1 VRRPKISAQ
10 KFFANAARARDVAR
24 MARDET
30 PCKTSS
36 PAKPRASAGG
46 SSREQKNDTLF
57 NTITNDDWRRSVAS
71 ARRQPNA
78 VSEKIRTAISSR
90 SAKTK

>member
-1 VRRPKISAQ
+1 MSA
-10 KFFANAARARDVAR
+10 D
-24 MARDET
+24 
-30 PCKTSS
+30 PSCKTPS
-36 PAKPRASAGG
+36 PAKPRDSAGD
-46 SSREQKNDTLF
+46 SSRERKTDALF
-57 NTITNDDWRRSVAS
+57 KTITSDDWRRSLAS